1 MKSLFTLLLALCFA
15 INYAQDK
22 QNPQDSIGADPSLK
36 ANYEKI
42 HELRL
47 GAFKLLAAGY
57 LDLSYEYINTPSSG
71 LGASLFINLDDA
83 IENEKFGI
91 SPYYRFYFGKNPEF
105 KGHRFFVEAF
115 SFIYS
120 GEDDEFFV
128 AQDGMGEFRGGD
140 SFFDVA
146 PGFSIGSKWINS
158 SGVLFEIKLGIGRN
172 LLGNSPNEFV
182 GAGDFYIGY
191 RF

>member
-1 MKSLFTLLLALCFA
+1 MKTFLTLLLVLSFTFT
-15 INYAQDK
+15 YAQSD
-22 QNPQDSIGADPSLK
+22 QDTIETDSLNNS
-36 ANYEKI
+36 NYHKI

-47 GAFKLLAAGY
+47 GAFKLLAGGY
-57 LDLSYEYINTPSSG
+57 LDLSYEYINTPRSG
-71 LGASLFINLDDA
+71 FGASVFINLDDA
-83 IENEKFGI
+83 IENEKFGV

-105 KGHRFFVEAF
+105 QGHRFFVEAF
-115 SFIYS
+115 SFFYS
-120 GEDDEFFV
+120 GEDDEVYFF
-128 AQDGMGEFRGGD
+128 QNGIERIEGGD

-146 PGFSIGSKWINS
+146 PGFSLGSKWINS

-182 GAGDFYIGY
+182 AAGDFYIGY